1 MIPQKALKLKMFL
14 IILSFIFI
22 GKTQSIA
29 ENLIESGRWI
39 YFADNVMGGKS
50 TGSSEY
56 LIVASGK
63 AIRLYGEVSTKN
75 NGGFIQVRMP
85 YSIDQLEKY
94 KGIKIKM
101 KGNGE
106 EYFLHLRNSSS
117 RLPWQYYQAS
127 FKSETTW
134 REVNIPFEQFKRS
147 SNFMKSVFDPD
158 TIKTIGIV
166 AYGKDHAADIIVSD
180 LQFY

>member
-1 MIPQKALKLKMFL
+1 MPKKALKLKKLLIALSL
-14 IILSFIFI
+14 III
-22 GKTQSIA
+22 GKTQLIA

-39 YFADNVMGGKS
+39 YFADNVMGGIS
-50 TGSSEY
+50 VGSSEY
-56 LIVASGK
+56 VKVASGK

-101 KGNGE
+101 KGNGD
-106 EYFLHLRNSSS
+106 EYFLHLRNRSS

-127 FKSETTW
+127 FKSDTVW
-134 REVNIPFEQFKRS
+134 REVKLPFKQFKKS
-147 SNFMKSVFDPD
+147 SNFMKSAFDQK
-158 TIKTIGIV
+158 TIKTIAIV
-166 AYGKDHAADIIVSD
+166 AYGKDYTADITVSE
-180 LQFY
+180 LELY